1 MNLRRWLLGLTLA
14 LAALFALT
22 SRAQQD
28 AKSASKSAAKQKTSV
43 TYSEAY
49 GKKGEQPKLD
59 AAKDL
64 PRFPA
69 LSPADA
75 LKAFKVKK
83 GFRLELAAAEPNVNS
98 PIAMAFDEKNR
109 LFVVEMRDYSELRDA
124 KPHLGRI
131 RMLESTRGDGVFDQA
146 TVFADDLPWP
156 TGVIC
161 HGGGLFV
168 IASPD
173 ILWLKDTNGDGK
185 ADERKVVFTG
195 FGSTVSRLNVQ
206 ALPNSLNWS
215 LDNRI
220 HGATAGNGGVIKQLA
235 AHPPQPDLA
244 LNGRDFSF
252 DPRTLVMR
260 TEGPTAQY
268 GMSFDSQ
275 GRKFV
280 CSNSDHLQL
289 LMYDARYAGR
299 NPHYAMPSPKVSI
312 AADGP
317 AAEVF
322 RISPDEPWRIIRTR
336 WRVSGVVP
344 GAVEGGG
351 RVSGYFTGATGATL
365 YRGDAYGPDFADNA
379 FIGDAGGNLVHRKK
393 IHPAPDGVG
402 LVAKRPDDEQGFEFL
417 ASTDTWFRPVQFQ
430 NAPDGCL
437 YIADMYREVIEHPW
451 SIPESIKQ
459 HIDLNSG
466 SDRGRIWRIVP
477 ENFQRPKPVQLAKA
491 TTAELVKLLEHPN
504 GWHRETAARLL
515 YERQDKAAVAML
527 EKLLKE
533 SKSPVGRMHAL
544 FALEGLSADGQP
556 ALADSHM
563 VAGIRDTD
571 ERVRE
576 HAVRLAESTINRAT
590 DVSELWARVM
600 LAAGDASPRVRYQA
614 ALSLGGARLKQRM
627 GALGEA
633 LIRSWDSPWVRTAV
647 LNSLGGD
654 AAEILKSDGR
664 SFLGADNKAAGE
676 EFARSLVQVIAARHD
691 AAEVSIALRFIAE
704 LGSKN
709 GAAGHSQHH
718 SAFMLI
724 RAFGDGLQ
732 RAGSSLAKADPE
744 GKLKPQFAL
753 AARLA
758 ADVRT
763 PGPTPEATR
772 AEAVQLL
779 GLTSYAESGATLLAL
794 LGGNEPPALQSAAL
808 ATLARFTEP
817 ALGGELTKRWPM
829 FSSRLKSEALTALLA
844 RPERLAALLAA
855 VESGVIKPAELNST
869 QIKPLLAHRDASIRE
884 RATKLLASALPQ
896 PRDTV
901 VKNFTPALQLR
912 GDAAKGKAIYT
923 ERCVSCHRAGSEGF
937 ALGPD
942 LVTVKNTGAEKLLVN
957 ILDPNREVAPQFIA
971 FTVETKDDE
980 SLVALI
986 ANETTTHVTFRM
998 ANGIE
1003 KTLPRSAIRGMKSSG
1018 QSLMPEGLEQ
1028 NLTPQGMADL
1038 LEFIAALK

>member
-1 MNLRRWLLGLTLA
+1 MNRRRWSAAAPGLALTLA
-14 LAALFALT
+14 LAAPGPG
-22 SRAQQD
+22 QD
-28 AKSASKSAAKQKTSV
+28 SKPAPKAPAKQKSNV
-43 TYSEAY
+43 TYSDAY

-75 LKAFKVKK
+75 VKSFKVKK
-83 GFRLELAAAEPNVNS
+83 GFRVELAAGEPLVNS
-98 PIAMAFDEKNR
+98 PIAMVFDENNR
-109 LFVVEMRDYSELRDA
+109 LFVVEMRDYSELRDE
-124 KPHLGRI
+124 KPHLGRV
-131 RMLESTRGDGVFDQA
+131 RMLESTRGDGVFDKA

-161 HGGGLFV
+161 WNGGIFV
-168 IASPD
+168 IATPD

-195 FGSTVSRLNVQ
+195 FGSTASRLNVQ
-206 ALPNSLNWS
+206 ALPNSLNWG

-220 HGATAGNGGVIKQLA
+220 HGATAGNGGVIKQVA
-235 AHPPQPDLA
+235 ANPPPPDLA

-260 TEGPTAQY
+260 AEGPTAQY
-268 GMSFDSQ
+268 GMSFDSK

-280 CSNSDHLQL
+280 CSNSDHLQV

-336 WRVSGVVP
+336 WRISGVVP
-344 GAVEGGG
+344 GGVEGGG
-351 RVSGYFTGATGATL
+351 RVSGYFTGATGATI

-393 IHPAPDGVG
+393 IYPAPDGVG

-477 ENFQRPKPVQLAKA
+477 ENFKQPKPVQLGMA
-491 TTAELVKLLEHPN
+491 TPAELVKLLEHPN

-515 YERQDKAAVAML
+515 YERQDKAGVVML
-527 EKLLKE
+527 RKLLND
-533 SKSPVGRMHAL
+533 SPFELTCAHAL
-544 FALEGLSADGQP
+544 QGLQGLNALTEADLLAALRKAEGTLARERAIMLSESFATNGELSDDLLGAIAAQC
-556 ALADSHM
+556 H
-563 VAGIRDTD
+563 
-571 ERVRE
+571 
-576 HAVRLAESTINRAT
+576 HFNNRLAF
-590 DVSELWARVM
+590 
-600 LAAGDASPRVRYQA
+600 QA
-614 ALSLGGARLKQRM
+614 ALTLGGLRFKDKGAVWIAVVFKQF
-627 GALGEA
+627 
-633 LIRSWDSPWVRTAV
+633 DSPWFRSAL
-647 LNSLGGD
+647 LNSLGDEAIDVFEVLASLALED
-654 AAEILKSDGR
+654 ATVTAPDFHRLLRDM
-664 SFLGADNKAAGE
+664 AA
-676 EFARSLVQVIAARHD
+676 LI
-691 AAEVSIALRFIAE
+691 
-704 LGSKN
+704 GSKSQPKN
-709 GAAGHSQHH
+709 VAKVASQLSGARLPSV
-718 SAFMLI
+718 AFPLI
-724 RAFGDGLQ
+724 RALGEGLQ

-744 GKLKPQFAL
+744 GKLKPQFAQ

-758 ADVRT
+758 ADAKT
-763 PGPTPEATR
+763 HESTR
-772 AEAVQLL
+772 AEAIQLL
-779 GLTSYAESGATLLAL
+779 GLTSYADSGATLLAL
-794 LGGNEPPALQSAAL
+794 LDAAQPQPVQLAAL
-808 ATLARFTEP
+808 GTLSRFTEP
-817 ALGGELTKRWPM
+817 ALGGELTKRWSG

-844 RPERLAALLAA
+844 RPERTGALLAA
-855 VESGVIKPAELNST
+855 LEGGVIKPAELSST
-869 QIKPLLAHRDASIRE
+869 QIKPLLAHRDAAIRE
-884 RATKLLASALPQ
+884 RATKLLGAVLPQ

-901 VKNFTPALQLR
+901 VKTFMPALTMK

-923 ERCVSCHRAGSEGF
+923 ERCASCHRAGTEGF
-937 ALGPD
+937 VLGPD

-957 ILDPNREVAPQFIA
+957 ILDPNREVAPQFLA

-980 SLVALI
+980 SLAALI
-986 ANETTTHVTFRM
+986 ANETTTHVTLRM
-998 ANGIE
+998 ASGIE
-1003 KTLPRSAIRGMKSSG
+1003 RTLPRASIRGMKSSG

-1028 NLTPQGMADL
+1028 NLTPQGLADL
-1038 LEFIAALK
+1038 IEFVMTLK